1 MLRARQAEV
10 GSREMDLGV
19 NQKIPPQREVRELG
33 VVISNVGT
41 IVFEFWLLLSI

>member
-10 GSREMDLGV
+10 GSREMDLGA
-19 NQKIPPQREVRELG
+19 NQKIPQREVRELG

-41 IVFEFWLLLSI
+41 TVFEFWLLLSI